1 MTKKVTSYI
10 TNVLAEKR
18 SEFGGK
24 AVCPFAK
31 PELDSNKLMIASIGD
46 RSLGQLIDEFYLSN
60 YESALFIIKDDV
72 PAEQTQKFQIFV
84 NKVFL
89 TKIYPQQWMVTYLI
103 IIPFSIVGKVCQRLS
118 LVEPFIF

>member
-1 MTKKVTSYI
+1 MSKKVTNYI
-10 TNVLAEKR
+10 TDVLAEKR
-18 SEFGGK
+18 TEFGGK

-46 RSLGQLIDEFYLSN
+46 KSLGQLIDEFYLSN

-84 NKVFL
+84 NKVLKAKGLNQYKNICFN
-89 TKIYPQQWMVTYLI
+89 PN
-103 IIPFSIVGKVCQRLS
+103 FR
-118 LVEPFIF
+118 